1 LKLDDYFDHPHQH
14 FKSVHVAGTNGKGSV
29 SHILSSI
36 LQEAGYQTG
45 LYTSP
50 HLRDF
55 RERIRINGCMI
66 PKDEVANFVN
76 CHEAVIRDVEPSFF
90 EMTVAMAFDFFSR
103 SEVDIAV
110 VEVGLGGRLD
120 STNIINPLVSV
131 ITNIGLDHTALLG
144 NTLAAIAAEKAGIIK
159 PTVPVIVGRRQK
171 ETDPVFME
179 KAVQNDSKIVF
190 AADHFSVA
198 MGPLDDG
205 FRIIDIYRDNKLF
218 ISGVRLP
225 LAGVYQ
231 SENVAC
237 VMATVMELSSEGF
250 IISREQIKK
259 GLENVIVNTGLM
271 GRWQVLGHHP
281 LVVCDTGHNEDG
293 IRQVVAQL
301 RECTYERLHVV
312 IGMAGDKAVDEVM
325 ALMPK
330 EAVYY
335 FTRANIPRSM
345 SADKLMQIGHRHGL
359 RGEMFNSVGLAVSVA
374 KKNASVNDL
383 IFIGG
388 SNFVVAEVV

>member
-1 LKLDDYFDHPHQH
+1 M
-14 FKSVHVAGTNGKGSV
+14 
-29 SHILSSI
+29 LSSI
-36 LQEAGYQTG
+36 LQEAGYKTG

-55 RERIRINGCMI
+55 RERIRVNGCMI
-66 PKDEVANFVN
+66 SKDEVTNFVN
-76 CHEAVIRDVEPSFF
+76 CHEAVIHDVEPSFF

-103 SEVDIAV
+103 SEIDVAV

-131 ITNIGLDHTALLG
+131 ITNIGFDHTALLG
-144 NTLAAIAAEKAGIIK
+144 NTLAAIAVEKAGIIK
-159 PTVPVIVGRRQK
+159 PAVPVVIGRRQP
-171 ETDPVFME
+171 ETEPVFKE
-179 KAVQNDSKIVF
+179 KAALNVSSIVF
-190 AADHFSVA
+190 AADHFSIA
-198 MGPLDDG
+198 MGPLGDG
-205 FRIIDIYRDNKLF
+205 FRIVDIYHDNKLF
-218 ISGVRLP
+218 LSGVRLP

-237 VMATVMELSSEGF
+237 VMAAVMELSAVGL
-250 IISREQIKK
+250 IISKEQIKK

-301 RECTYERLHVV
+301 RECTYEHLHVV

-330 EAVYY
+330 EAIYY

-345 SADKLMQIGHRHGL
+345 PAEKLMQIGHRHGL
-359 RGEMFNSVGLAVSVA
+359 RGEMFQSVGEAVFVA

-388 SNFVVAEVV
+388 SNFVVAEVI